1 MTKPPYV
8 IVTTV
13 WGREYIDFYKEHI
26 LPYTREILPPG
37 FAIACSTT
45 KEHVSE
51 LDGLVDI
58 IFDCGTY
65 SGQNKYRFASAADM
79 AATKTLHQA
88 GVRRFVY
95 QNPDALISKS
105 AFLRIVESEFK
116 VITLPG
122 IRIWKD
128 LFLSI
133 YDRFDD
139 NILENAMTVL
149 HPLTLFRARRGGYRK
164 FVREWPSC
172 VYDITPERIRC
183 QALHRHPLMVDVP
196 EHYDFEQPVGTVD
209 DRFLGSLGYPLEAYD
224 NLTSS
229 DQGYA
234 LEFSSLTADWA
245 RFYPPEE
252 DVDIDAAIAAFAASN
267 ACDDIHRWFLQTEYE
282 WRPKAANR

>member
-13 WGREYIDFYKEHI
+13 WGREYIDFYKDHI

-37 FAIACSTT
+37 FVIACSTT

-65 SGQNKYRFASAADM
+65 SGQNKYHFVSAADM

-105 AFLRIVESEFK
+105 AFLRVMKSEFK

-122 IRIWKD
+122 IRIWKE
-128 LFLSI
+128 LFILV
-133 YDRFDD
+133 YNRFDED
-139 NILENAMTVL
+139 ILEKAMTVL
-149 HPLTLFRARRGGYRK
+149 HPLTLSTARRGGYKK
-164 FVREWPSC
+164 FIREQPSR

-196 EHYDFEQPVGTVD
+196 EHYDFDQQVGTVD
-209 DRFLGSLGYPLEAYD
+209 EWFLGSLGYPLEAYD

-229 DQGYA
+229 DQGYV
-234 LEFSSLTADWA
+234 LEFSSIPGALAHS
-245 RFYPPEE
+245 YPAEAN
-252 DVDIDAAIAAFAASN
+252 VDIDAAIAAFAASD